1 MGRQRSTEHMEVGQP
16 KHIIIPDT
24 GPIVRE
30 PEEIIPV
37 ETAAINKDY
46 ADALQFNEQVLT
58 IVIQPS
64 GEENAPMVI
73 PVWNNGEPMWIK
85 VGVQTNIKRKFVE
98 DLLRAK
104 PISVQTMHEEEGS
117 RVVNNRVLRS
127 ARSKYPLTI
136 IHDPSPKGYEWMA
149 RVMAEL

>member
-1 MGRQRSTEHMEVGQP
+1 MARSRSTEDMEIGQP
-16 KHIIIPDT
+16 ANIIIPDT
-24 GPIVRE
+24 GPIDRE

-73 PVWNNGEPMWIK
+73 PVWNNGEPMWIR
-85 VGVQTNIKRKFVE
+85 VGMQTKIKRKFVE

-104 PISVQTMHEEEGS
+104 PISVQTMHEDVGS
-117 RVVNNRVLRS
+117 NVVSNQVVRS
-127 ARSKYPLTI
+127 ARSKYPLTV
-136 IHDPSPKGYEWMA
+136 IHDPSPKGYEWMT